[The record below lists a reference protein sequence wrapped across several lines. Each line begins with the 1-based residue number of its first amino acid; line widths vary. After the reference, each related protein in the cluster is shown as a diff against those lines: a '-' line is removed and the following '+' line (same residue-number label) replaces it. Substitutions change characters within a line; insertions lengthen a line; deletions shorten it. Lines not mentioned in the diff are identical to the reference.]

1 MLFGGVE
8 PTNAHPVQSGLG
20 VAVALVLRHAAPVL
34 REVSL
39 AELYARVAA
48 AEEEDLLEQH
58 AEEQYEAWLRY
69 LYAPSI
75 DPDSAELEQ
84 EEPDVDVQLEAP
96 PTHAQ
101 AVGILQHLLG
111 AKLLEEL

>member
-1 MLFGGVE
+1 MLI
-8 PTNAHPVQSGLG
+8 SLG
-20 VAVALVLRHAAPVL
+20 VAFAAVLGHAALVL

-58 AEEQYEAWLRY
+58 AEEQHEEWLRC
-69 LYAPSI
+69 LYAPWI
-75 DPDSAELEQ
+75 DSDSP
-84 EEPDVDVQLEAP
+84 EPDPEKPDLDVQREAS

-101 AVGILQHLLG
+101 AVGIVQHLLG
-111 AKLLEEL
+111 ARLLKEL